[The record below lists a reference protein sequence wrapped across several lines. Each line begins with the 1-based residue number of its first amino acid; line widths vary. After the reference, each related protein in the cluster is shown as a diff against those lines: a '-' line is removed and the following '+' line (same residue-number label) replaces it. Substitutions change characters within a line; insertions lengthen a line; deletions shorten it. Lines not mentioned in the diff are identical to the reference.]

1 MNTLKNM
8 AVTMT
13 LAAVALSGAALARE
27 PGDRGERNRDRVEQS
42 DIDRE
47 ARRAERRAERR
58 ASDDDIVVREGRR
71 ANRAERRAERRA
83 TERREQRRH
92 RVDNDRYARYGRVDR
107 RQDKQR
113 ARIVQGRHS
122 GELTRGEAHRLKKQQ
137 KKINRMERRFSRD
150 GYLSAR
156 ERYRLERA
164 QDRASRRIARLKHN
178 DVYRGSGHRY
188 AYGRSSYKRR
198 W

>member
-1 MNTLKNM
+1 MNTLRNI

-27 PGDRGERNRDRVEQS
+27 PGDRSERNRDRVEQS

-58 ASDDDIVVREGRR
+58 ASDDDVVVREGRR
-71 ANRAERRAERRA
+71 AERHAS
-83 TERREQRRH
+83 ERREQRRH
-92 RVDNDRYARYGRVDR
+92 RVSYDRHDRHDRYGRVDR

-122 GELTRGEAHRLKKQQ
+122 GDLTRGEARRLKKQQ
-137 KKINRMERRFSRD
+137 QKINRMERRFSRD
-150 GYLSAR
+150 GYLSGR
-156 ERYRLERA
+156 ERYRLELA
-164 QDRASRRIARLKHN
+164 QDHASRRIARLKNNH
-178 DVYRGSGHRY
+178 VYRGSGHRY

>member
-1 MNTLKNM
+1 MNTLRNI

-27 PGDRGERNRDRVEQS
+27 PGDRSERNRDRVEQS

-58 ASDDDIVVREGRR
+58 ASDDAVVREGRR
-71 ANRAERRAERRA
+71 AERRAS
-83 TERREQRRH
+83 ERREQRRH
-92 RVDNDRYARYGRVDR
+92 RVNTDRHDRYGRVDR

-113 ARIVQGRHS
+113 SRIVQSRRS
-122 GELTRGEAHRLKKQQ
+122 GELTRGESRRLKKQQ
-137 KKINRMERRFSRD
+137 KKIHRMERRFSRD
-150 GYLSAR
+150 GYLSGR

-164 QDRASRRIARLKHN
+164 QDHASRRIARLKHN

-188 AYGRSSYKRR
+188 AHGRSAYKRR

>member
-1 MNTLKNM
+1 MNTFRNI
-8 AVTMT
+8 AVTKT

-27 PGDRGERNRDRVEQS
+27 PGDRSERNRDRVEQS

-58 ASDDDIVVREGRR
+58 ASDDDVVVREGRR
-71 ANRAERRAERRA
+71 TERRAS
-83 TERREQRRH
+83 ERREQRRH
-92 RVDNDRYARYGRVDR
+92 RVNYDRHDRYGRVDR
-107 RQDKQR
+107 RQDRQR

-122 GELTRGEAHRLKKQQ
+122 GELTRGESRRLKKQQ
-137 KKINRMERRFSRD
+137 KKIYRMERRFSRD
-150 GYLSAR
+150 GYLSGR

-164 QDRASRRIARLKHN
+164 QDHASRRIARLKNNH
-178 DVYRGSGHRY
+178 VYRGSGHRY

>member
-1 MNTLKNM
+1 MNTLKNI

-58 ASDDDIVVREGRR
+58 ASDDDVVVREGRR
-71 ANRAERRAERRA
+71 AHRA
-83 TERREQRRH
+83 ERREQRSH
-92 RVDNDRYARYGRVDR
+92 RVDDDRYARYGRVDR

-113 ARIVQGRHS
+113 SRIIQGRRS

>member
-1 MNTLKNM
+1 MNTLRNI

-27 PGDRGERNRDRVEQS
+27 PGDRSERNRDRVEQS

-47 ARRAERRAERR
+47 ARRAERRAERS
-58 ASDDDIVVREGRR
+58 ASDDDVVVREGRR
-71 ANRAERRAERRA
+71 AERHAS
-83 TERREQRRH
+83 ERREQRRH
-92 RVDNDRYARYGRVDR
+92 RVSYDRHDRHDRYGRVDR

-122 GELTRGEAHRLKKQQ
+122 GDLTRGEARRLKKQQ
-137 KKINRMERRFSRD
+137 QKINRMERRFSRD
-150 GYLSAR
+150 GYLSGR
-156 ERYRLERA
+156 ERYRLELA
-164 QDRASRRIARLKHN
+164 QDHASRRIARLKNNH
-178 DVYRGSGHRY
+178 VYRGSGHRY

>member
-1 MNTLKNM
+1 MNTLRNI

-58 ASDDDIVVREGRR
+58 ASDDDVVVREDRR
-71 ANRAERRAERRA
+71 ANRAERRAR
-83 TERREQRRH
+83 ERREQRRH
-92 RVDNDRYARYGRVDR
+92 RVSYDRHDRYGRVDR
-107 RQDKQR
+107 RQDRQH

-122 GELTRGEAHRLKKQQ
+122 GELTRGEARRLKKQQ

-156 ERYRLERA
+156 ERYRLELA
-164 QDRASRRIARLKHN
+164 QDRASRRIARLKNNH
-178 DVYRGSGHRY
+178 VYRGSGHRY